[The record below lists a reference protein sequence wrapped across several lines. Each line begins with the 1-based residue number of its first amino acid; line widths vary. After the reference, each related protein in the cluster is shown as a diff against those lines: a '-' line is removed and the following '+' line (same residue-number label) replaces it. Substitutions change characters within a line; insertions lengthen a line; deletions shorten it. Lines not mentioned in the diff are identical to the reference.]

1 MNKKTEKNKCKT
13 KAQNCWIYLYTK
25 YINSVQKHR
34 HYDMNMEY
42 RSMCAKLHFIWKW
55 WDRRDD
61 SYGAYAFDCIC
72 CAVRLRQC
80 HCEAIIKWSHCRKWI
95 ATWFP
100 WDTAAFVNF
109 FLLFF
114 HFVLCHCVC
123 VCGIITSSATFYFCL
138 YLFWHFGLCLR
149 FALFFFFGHFE
160 RWSYMCKMTW

>member
-1 MNKKTEKNKCKT
+1 
-13 KAQNCWIYLYTK
+13 
-25 YINSVQKHR
+25 
-34 HYDMNMEY
+34 MNMEY

-61 SYGAYAFDCIC
+61 SYGAYAFGCIC

-100 WDTAAFVNF
+100 WHTAAFVNF

-149 FALFFFFGHFE
+149 FALFFFSGISSDDHICIKWHDNIFASLFCCDIWTILLLIAVVNNVDGSVCLPH
-160 RWSYMCKMTW
+160 M